1 MCCRVVL
8 FCCSVVR
15 YRIGSEVSGRIH
27 EHSRLTIFGPGGF
40 SCWQSLLR
48 ESGIGILLT
57 ADVCFVSEVA
67 LHEPRVLLD
76 VLEHD
81 GERCVLVQTLDEELG
96 VCVQRPAT
104 LLGLDGRERSFD
116 AAEDPTFTCTAV
128 SEEVL
133 TWRVMVGI
141 VAVRTV
147 RAHLNT
153 EQVLQRQPH
162 DHVEPVDARHGVAGE
177 RGNSFLVG

>member
-1 MCCRVVL
+1 M
-8 FCCSVVR
+8 
-15 YRIGSEVSGRIH
+15 H
-27 EHSRLTIFGPGGF
+27 ELSSLMIFWPGGF
-40 SCWQSLLR
+40 SCWQPLLR

-76 VLEHD
+76 VLEHY
-81 GERCVLVQTLDEELG
+81 GKRCVLVQALDEELG
-96 VCVQRPAT
+96 VCMQRPAT

-116 AAEDPTFTCTAV
+116 AAEDPSFACTAV

-141 VAVRTV
+141 VAIRTV

-153 EQVLQRQPH
+153 EQMLQR
-162 DHVEPVDARHGVAGE
+162 
-177 RGNSFLVG
+177 